1 LLRFNRFYELNATST
16 MAGKINRVG
25 TSRPSTASRVA
36 AAKATRAA
44 AVGSVGGVRRAEVV
58 DEVSRTESP
67 ASIAIKS
74 LELDGAK
81 AADLKVRVE
90 ANERA
95 LDDLQKVQSKAGDIA
110 DKAAEATPEGMSAA
124 AGKVDQLLEEGVLI
138 ANRKGEEGDFLF
150 GGDLAEEEPFVATK
164 DAKGKITE
172 VNYQGSTDAAVEDL
186 GSGFTVTTDIPGEN
200 IETTGAIGLVKD
212 SRTGGDLFGNLISLR
227 DNLLANEKEA
237 IPALRKDAEHL
248 VQHFGEVSAN
258 QMMLD
263 TVQALA
269 ADIEGSDGKSMSTVD
284 KLGNIQYALHRALVD
299 NRNFIQQDSFR
310 AID

>member
-1 LLRFNRFYELNATST
+1 

-25 TSRPSTASRVA
+25 TSRPSTSSRV
-36 AAKATRAA
+36 
-44 AVGSVGGVRRAEVV
+44 
-58 DEVSRTESP
+58 
-67 ASIAIKS
+67 
-74 LELDGAK
+74 DGAK

-124 AGKVDQLLEEGVLI
+124 AGKVDQLLEEGVSI
-138 ANRKGEEGDFLF
+138 ANHKGEEGDFLF

-237 IPALRKDAEHL
+237 IVERDIPALQKDADHL
-248 VQHFGEVSAN
+248 VQHFGKVSAN

-299 NRNFIQQDSFR
+299 NRNFIQRDSFR

>member
-1 LLRFNRFYELNATST
+1 
-16 MAGKINRVG
+16 
-25 TSRPSTASRVA
+25 
-36 AAKATRAA
+36 
-44 AVGSVGGVRRAEVV
+44 VGGVRRTEAV

-74 LELDGAK
+74 LELDGVK

-124 AGKVDQLLEEGVLI
+124 AGKVDELLEEGVSI

-172 VNYQGSTDAAVEDL
+172 VNYQGSSEVGVDEL
-186 GSGFTVTTDIPGEN
+186 GSGFSVTTDIPGEN
-200 IETTGAIGLVKD
+200 TETTGAIGLMKD

-227 DNLLANEKEA
+227 DNLMANEKEA
-237 IPALRKDAEHL
+237 IVERDIPALRRDAEHL
-248 VQHFGEVSAN
+248 IQHFGELSAN
-258 QMMLD
+258 LMMLD
-263 TVQALA
+263 TVAALA
-269 ADIEGSDGKSMSTVD
+269 NDLEGSDGKAMSTVD

-299 NRNFIQQDSFR
+299 NRNFIQRDSFR
-310 AID
+310 AVN